1 MFWCTFEHCS
11 RIYIATIF
19 SEGSFAVIFLYFKCA
34 DTLCWILQ
42 YEEFNKYLKVYKDI
56 HIKIIIPSFF
66 VK

>member
-1 MFWCTFEHCS
+1 MFGCTFEPCS

-19 SEGSFAVIFLYFKCA
+19 SEGSLAVIFQYFKCT